1 MAFFPFLSRHWWGTT
16 VRICTEDLYLGLHK
30 TVISNTSLLY
40 LQNYTTETTFAN
52 PCYPRNYT
60 TTFTEAYVFGSLCTE
75 DLRPESYDP
84 NNIITFEGTGD
95 PSLCREKV
103 ASLFNFSACH
113 DREVCAFNGVYQ
125 PKVKRSFLVRAKL
138 WKDSFFSP
146 LNFSFSPF
154 CFFLCWAVSHFLIQ
168 YPETSILYPI
178 LKPPYY
184 IPFWELI
191 SFCTTSLQA
200 FAGFYYTASAF
211 NLSGSFSL
219 HTFNSSTWNFCSQNW
234 GKVSI

>member
-52 PCYPRNYT
+52 PCYPRNYN
-60 TTFTEAYVFGSLCTE
+60 TTFTEAHVFGSLCTE

-113 DREVCAFNGVYQ
+113 DREVCSFNGVYQ
-125 PKVKRSFLVRAKL
+125 PKVKGSFLVRAKL
-138 WKDSFFSP
+138 WKDSFFP
-146 LNFSFSPF
+146 
-154 CFFLCWAVSHFLIQ
+154 H
-168 YPETSILYPI
+168 
-178 LKPPYY
+178 
-184 IPFWELI
+184 
-191 SFCTTSLQA
+191 
-200 FAGFYYTASAF
+200 
-211 NLSGSFSL
+211 
-219 HTFNSSTWNFCSQNW
+219 
-234 GKVSI
+234 